1 MSPRSAVLGA
11 LLALAAVGCD
21 REAPPARSGPF
32 PAVRCAGLQP
42 TEPPA
47 TLGGFHL
54 ETESHVLRVKRT
66 AGKEAPWRIL
76 LLAGPAPGRRLP
88 AGATGAVRASQADL
102 VLSLGDV
109 GDDPATARSTLQ
121 ALAAAGRPVL
131 VLPGGRDE
139 PEVLAEASAD
149 LAHVLPLTGWHVLQP
164 SGAPPLVLL
173 PGAPPS
179 APARSKRACGH
190 DALDVEQTA
199 ASARRVTARGRP
211 WVLAW
216 AAPLQPAGPSTDRLG
231 PLGAEGGAR
240 TTRRLVEQL
249 RACGWVAAWP
259 RGVGRRVGAPE
270 KGCDGGLLLPA
281 WSRAAGRTPDG
292 TLRPPPASPPVWLL
306 ASSETGWQLRSISKQ

>member
-32 PAVRCAGLQP
+32 PAARCAGLQP
-42 TEPPA
+42 AEPPA
-47 TLGGFHL
+47 RLGGLRF
-54 ETESHVLRVKRT
+54 ETEHRALRVKRA

-76 LLAGPAPGRRLP
+76 LVAGPAPGRRLP
-88 AGATGAVRASQADL
+88 ARATEVVRDSQVDL

-109 GDDPATARSTLQ
+109 GDDPATARKTLQ

-149 LAHVLPLTGWHVLQP
+149 LALVLPLTGWHVLQP

-173 PGAPPS
+173 PGAPPPV
-179 APARSKRACGH
+179 PARSKRACGH
-190 DALDVEQTA
+190 DALDVEQIA
-199 ASARRVTARGRP
+199 ASARRVAARARP
-211 WVLAW
+211 WLLAW
-216 AAPLQPAGPSTDRLG
+216 AAPLQPAGASTDRLG
-231 PLGAEGGAR
+231 PLGAAGGAR

-249 RACGWVAAWP
+249 QACGWVASWP
-259 RGVGRRVGAPE
+259 RGIDRRVGTPTN
-270 KGCDGGLLLPA
+270 GCGGGLLLPA
-281 WSRAAGRTPDG
+281 WSRAAGRTPEG
-292 TLRPPPASPPVWLL
+292 SLRPPPSSPPVWLL
-306 ASSETGWQLRSISKQ
+306 IGSETGWQLHNEPE